1 MPGNNLCSKRP
12 PQVRLIERST
22 RTEST
27 LGLFGSEY
35 QQELQKRTHE
45 MRHWIT
51 ATPGIYNAG
60 RFMGIDDPDRQP
72 WSAMEA
78 MLERDALLALR
89 MISPRQVAH
98 FFPRLQAT
106 GCRVDTW
113 DIFIGEPHEAGR
125 QARAILARNLPAGIA
140 ILPQLADAES
150 AETRAVQQ
158 FLAASGLAP
167 FSGTML
173 VARPPL
179 AKTIVLGDESGAI
192 AATGHA
198 YFPHN
203 AHSLFC
209 EHAWIGLLAVA
220 ESWRGKGLG
229 RLLNS
234 MLVDCAFAELGA
246 RFVYEMVSPSNDK
259 SRRMIEGSG
268 LRLAPD
274 LRCGVATPANTA
286 RFTRWRLASEL

>member
-1 MPGNNLCSKRP
+1 M
-12 PQVRLIERST
+12 
-22 RTEST
+22 
-27 LGLFGSEY
+27 LGLFGTEH

-45 MRHWIT
+45 MRHWI
-51 ATPGIYNAG
+51 AGTPGIYNAG

-89 MISPRQVAH
+89 MISLRQVAH

-113 DIFIGEPHEAGR
+113 DIFIGEPHDAGS
-125 QARAILARNLPAGIA
+125 QAHAIVAEDLPAGIT
-140 ILPQLADAES
+140 IRPQLADAES
-150 AETRAVQQ
+150 AKTRAVQQ

-167 FSGTML
+167 FPGTML

-179 AKTIVLGDESGAI
+179 AKTIVLADESGAI

-203 AHSLFC
+203 AHSPFC
-209 EHAWIGLLAVA
+209 DHAWIGLLAVA
-220 ESWRGKGLG
+220 GSWRGKGLG
-229 RLLNS
+229 RLVNAL
-234 MLVDCAFAELGA
+234 LVNCAFTELGA
-246 RFVYEMVSPSNDK
+246 RFVYEMVSPSNHI
-259 SRRMIEGSG
+259 SRRMVEGSG

-286 RFTRWRLASEL
+286 RFTQWRLASEL